1 MTISDKIDP
10 NEHGIHVEPYYK
22 KSLLIISQEKKRS
35 LHTVDISTCPIHSK
49 PSDGQSSRDL
59 YPKECNLCNK
69 DRIMRNSK
77 YLFPITISTQQTV
90 KTTKD
95 AAKAKE
101 DQKLFFE
108 IKDLDLIAK
117 EFKYHDAC
125 FREYTRK
132 SDQVQK
138 RNESHSDIQETGNF
152 EAIV

>member
-1 MTISDKIDP
+1 
-10 NEHGIHVEPYYK
+10 
-22 KSLLIISQEKKRS
+22 
-35 LHTVDISTCPIHSK
+35 
-49 PSDGQSSRDL
+49 
-59 YPKECNLCNK
+59 
-69 DRIMRNSK
+69 MRNSK

-125 FREYTRK
+125 YREYTRK

-152 EAIV
+152 EAVV